1 MGLAVSLSKVHLSS
15 IKQLPSR
22 VPLAQ
27 SSEIYGLQLRPVKDI
42 RTRDP
47 GRATH
52 VTVSQYQCGSIGNII
67 RQEAS
72 AALFSLLQETFRV
85 LSHSP
90 EEVGFPHSDD
100 NHRCGAHSQASMSFF
115 MRNES
120 LSSRFIQPS
129 RIKLIPRHCQD
140 TGPPLLPGSHAQ
152 CVPHYFTKY
161 QNFSGF
167 LQWRWI
173 C

>member
-22 VPLAQ
+22 VTLAQ
-27 SSEIYGLQLRPVKDI
+27 SPEIYGAPTQ
-42 RTRDP
+42 TREGHQDP
-47 GRATH
+47 AARMSHTRY
-52 VTVSQYQCGSIGNII
+52 TRQISMRDII
-67 RQEAS
+67 RQEVS
-72 AALFSLLQETFRV
+72 EALFSLLQETFRV

-90 EEVGFPHSDD
+90 EEVGFPHPTG
-100 NHRCGAHSQASMSFF
+100 NHRARLQAPMSFF

-129 RIKLIPRHCQD
+129 RIKLIPRPCQD

-167 LQWRWI
+167 LQWRQI
-173 C
+173 TQ